1 MCRRPSIPS
10 SMRPSSSYALI
21 TDPSPHSPPTRRPSR
36 HFQIFSRKWK
46 PPPCLGLS
54 GTTSVPGGLDL
65 TNSVM
70 PRKRPLYTQAWS
82 RPEGLTCTS
91 RDRAL
96 GYGRGMRASSRNEW
110 HRRQGELIRGV
121 MRATPCMRACVRA
134 CVRIK
139 FKASPSTTKTSRL
152 SLRSTASSSF
162 GSFQRT
168 AAPRT
173 NQQCQRRKKSGRSS
187 CLSTL
192 PLRSSTE
199 QPCSRSY
206 GPPCCR
212 CECLHTLSPH
222 AHVCA

>member
-1 MCRRPSIPS
+1 
-10 SMRPSSSYALI
+10 MRWL
-21 TDPSPHSPPTRRPSR
+21 TDPSPHSPPTRRSSR
-36 HFQIFSRKWK
+36 HFPSKYFQGNGSLLHARVERDD
-46 PPPCLGLS
+46 LTLRVRLS
-54 GTTSVPGGLDL
+54 AGVLDL

-152 SLRSTASSSF
+152 SWRSTASSSF

-192 PLRSSTE
+192 PLRSSIE